1 MIDPNEGL
9 EGTFTL
15 ESEKGGIVEEP
26 PFRILVL
33 GDWSGDGEKKPLA
46 ERRPI
51 EIDRDDFDEV
61 MSRLNVRAHLAPD
74 ADEPVSLTFSNIEDF
89 HPDQIFRR
97 LPIFAELRE
106 LRGRLR
112 DESTFN
118 TAAREVKERFG
129 VANSE
134 TVERSADPT
143 AAEELPASG
152 GGLLDSILAKPTGG
166 GAAPKPG
173 VSRDVADLVNE
184 AVRPHLVSVDEGE
197 QSHLVSALDAATSD
211 LMRRILTDSKFKE
224 LEAAWRGLYF
234 MVRRTETSPEL
245 KIHIFDISKTELSD
259 NLKDAAS
266 LADSEFYRHLV
277 GESIETPGGE
287 PYAVVLG
294 NYAFEPN
301 IEDIAALIRIS
312 KIAAAANAPFIAHM
326 RPDVFGV
333 HSLNETPDPS
343 GWKLSDETDEGKLWA
358 ALRDQTES
366 VYLGMAIPRFMARL
380 PYGADTEPLETFSFE
395 EFTTESG
402 HDSYVWSNPCFAVGQ
417 LLAESFSEFGWQMG
431 NRLKQD
437 IEGLPVHVYKSG
449 TETVYKPC
457 SEVLLTDN
465 AMQKLMD
472 IGLMPLITYK
482 NSDRVKLARYHSIAD
497 TALRGMWS

>member
-15 ESEKGGIVEEP
+15 ESEKGGVVEEP

-33 GDWSGDGEKKPLA
+33 GEWSGDGEKKPLA

-51 EIDRDDFDEV
+51 EIDRDDFDAV
-61 MSRLNVRAHLAPD
+61 MSQLGVKADLAPGST
-74 ADEPVSLTFSNIEDF
+74 SLTFAEIEDF
-89 HPDQIFRR
+89 HPDQIFRN
-97 LPIFAELRE
+97 LPIFNELRE

-118 TAAREVKERFG
+118 AAAREVKERFG
-129 VANSE
+129 VSE
-134 TVERSADPT
+134 AAPAGLSEEPVAEEP
-143 AAEELPASG
+143 AAEATQNS
-152 GGLLDSILAKPTGG
+152 GGLLDSILARPTGG

-173 VSRDVADLVNE
+173 ISRDVADLVNE

-197 QSHLVSALDAATSD
+197 QSQLIAAIDAATSA
-211 LMRRILTDSKFKE
+211 LMRRILADPKFKE

-245 KIHIFDISKTELSD
+245 KIHIFDISKAELSD

-266 LADSEFYRHLV
+266 LADTEIYRHL
-277 GESIETPGGE
+277 IRDTLETPGGE

-301 IEDIAALIRIS
+301 IDDVAALIRIS
-312 KIAAAANAPFIAHM
+312 KIAAAANAPFISHM

-333 HSLNETPDPS
+333 HSLNESPDPS
-343 GWKLSDETDEGKLWA
+343 AWKLGDQSDEGKLWA

-366 VYLGMAIPRFMARL
+366 VYLGMAIPRVMARL
-380 PYGADTEPLETFSFE
+380 P
-395 EFTTESG
+395 
-402 HDSYVWSNPCFAVGQ
+402 
-417 LLAESFSEFGWQMG
+417 
-431 NRLKQD
+431 
-437 IEGLPVHVYKSG
+437 
-449 TETVYKPC
+449 
-457 SEVLLTDN
+457 
-465 AMQKLMD
+465 
-472 IGLMPLITYK
+472 
-482 NSDRVKLARYHSIAD
+482 
-497 TALRGMWS
+497 

>member
-9 EGTFTL
+9 EGKFTL
-15 ESEKGGIVEEP
+15 ESEKGGVVEEP

-33 GDWSGDGEKKPLA
+33 GDWSGDGDKKPLA

-51 EIDRDDFDEV
+51 DIDRDEFDTV
-61 MSRLNVRAHLAPD
+61 LSRLGVKADLAPGST
-74 ADEPVSLTFSNIEDF
+74 SLTFSEIEDF
-89 HPDQIFRR
+89 HPDQIFRS
-97 LPIFAELRE
+97 LPIFTELRD
-106 LRGRLR
+106 LRRRLR

-118 TAAREVKERFG
+118 AAAREVRERFG
-129 VANSE
+129 L
-134 TVERSADPT
+134 AD
-143 AAEELPASG
+143 AAGEESDGEPEAAPQTEAPEIG
-152 GGLLDSILAKPTGG
+152 GGLLDSILAKPSGG

-173 VSRDVADLVNE
+173 ISRDVADLVNE

-197 QSHLVSALDAATSD
+197 QSQLVSALDAATSS
-211 LMRRILTDSKFKE
+211 LMRRILADPKFKE

-234 MVRRTETSPEL
+234 LVRRTETSPEL
-245 KIHIFDISKTELSD
+245 KIHILDISKAELAD

-266 LADSEFYRHLV
+266 LADTEIYRHV
-277 GESIETPGGE
+277 IRDSIETPGGE

-301 IEDIAALIRIS
+301 IDDVAALIRIS
-312 KIAAAANAPFIAHM
+312 KIAAAANAPFISHM

-333 HSLNETPDPS
+333 HSLDESPDPA
-343 GWKLSDETDEGKLWA
+343 GWNLGDHTDEGKLWT

-366 VYLGMAIPRFMARL
+366 VYLGMAIPRFLARL
-380 PYGADTEPLETFSFE
+380 PYGADTEPLDSFAFE
-395 EFTTESG
+395 EFDGGAG
-402 HDSYVWSNPCFAVGQ
+402 HNSYVWSNPCFAVGQ
-417 LLAESFSEFGWQMG
+417 LLAASFAEYGWEMG
-431 NRLKQD
+431 NRLRQD
-437 IEGLPVHVYKSG
+437 IEGLPVHVYKSES
-449 TETVYKPC
+449 ETVYKPC
-457 SEVLLTDN
+457 SEVLLTDT

-497 TALRGMWS
+497 TALRGMWN